1 MFESQVAVRHDYLLI
16 RRYASRSVHLLCK
29 WYTESFLVFVDQ
41 TTSLLLCWLV
51 VSNQKVNLY
60 KIGLITRLRQNLYNF
75 LLLPLKNLTCEHLA
89 FAQKNLPKNK
99 PHRIAVGLK
108 PLGHTSNDW

>member
-1 MFESQVAVRHDYLLI
+1 MSYLLI
-16 RRYASRSVHLLCK
+16 VVQRDYRLVRRYASRSARLVYK
-29 WYTESFLVFVDQ
+29 WYTESFLVFVSQ

-60 KIGLITRLRQNLYNF
+60 RIGSITKLRQSFYNF
-75 LLLPLKNLTCEHLA
+75 LVLRAKNLACGYLV

-99 PHRIAVGLK
+99 SHRIAVGLK